1 MREKEIPPPPPIR
14 ILKDGKRG
22 KEKIWRT
29 KPKVRKYQKES
40 KRGGQSA
47 EGGGGKK
54 EKRNEKILVI
64 LLKRRRTLDII
75 NHGST
80 TVKLFTGRG

>member
-1 MREKEIPPPPPIR
+1 LEGEARGKETPPPPTTTTTTE
-14 ILKDGKRG
+14 DGKRG

-29 KPKVRKYQKES
+29 KPEVRKYQKES
-40 KRGGQSA
+40 KR
-47 EGGGGKK
+47 GGGGKK

-64 LLKRRRTLDII
+64 LKRRRTLDI